1 MRTNVGTIQ
10 THAHDGGHVVTAYVE
25 SYGRG
30 DWREGVTGSLWSAE
44 RGESASAPNKAEA
57 MRRARLRLRDMAEAG
72 ERAANGIS
80 ARQYLKG
87 SPGHEMF
94 AAIAAHYAEAVQ

>member
-1 MRTNVGTIQ
+1 MRTIIATLQ
-10 THAHDGGHVVTAYVE
+10 THKHDGGHVVMAYVE
-25 SYGRG
+25 NYGRG

-94 AAIAAHYAEAVQ
+94 AAIAAHYAEACQ

>member
-1 MRTNVGTIQ
+1 MREIVGTLQ
-10 THAHDGGHVVTAYVE
+10 THAHDGGHVITAYVE
-25 SYGRG
+25 RYGRG

-44 RGESASAPNKAEA
+44 RGDSASAPNKAEA

-72 ERAANGIS
+72 ERAANGIA

-94 AAIAAHYAEAVQ
+94 DAIAAHYAVAAQ